1 MDNLTDRQRKI
12 LDYIAQTVED
22 RGYPPSVREIGD
34 AVGLHSPSSV
44 HAQLSTLAQK
54 GLLAK
59 DPTKPRA
66 IRVHRE
72 PQRGRAKTARTDV
85 VEVPL
90 VGRIAAGGPILAE
103 ESVEDTMPLPRDLV
117 GSGTLF
123 ALTVKGDSMIDAG
136 IFDGDTVIVR
146 QQQTAE
152 DGEIV
157 AALIEDEATVKRL
170 SRKGGKVRLI
180 AENPNY
186 EPIEPE
192 NVSVL
197 GKVVAVLRKV

>member
-1 MDNLTDRQRKI
+1 MEQLTDRQRRI
-12 LDYIAQTVED
+12 LDFIAQTRDE

-44 HAQLSTLAQK
+44 HAQLATLAQK
-54 GLLAK
+54 GYLTK

-66 IRVHRE
+66 IRLHGAE
-72 PQRGRAKTARTDV
+72 LPAAASNANI

-103 ESVEDTMPLPRDLV
+103 QNVEDTMALPRDLI

-123 ALTVKGDSMIDAG
+123 ALTVRGDSMTGAG
-136 IFDGDTVIVR
+136 ILDGDTVIVR
-146 QQQTAE
+146 QQPEAS

-157 AALIEDEATVKRL
+157 AALVGDDEATVKRL
-170 SRKGGKVRLI
+170 SRKGGKVRLL
-180 AENPNY
+180 AENPTY
-186 EPIEPE
+186 DPIEPE
-192 NVSVL
+192 EVSVL
-197 GKVVAVLRKV
+197 GKVVAVLRRV

>member
-1 MDNLTDRQRKI
+1 MDNLTDRQRRI
-12 LDYIAQTVED
+12 LDYITQTVDD

-44 HAQLSTLAQK
+44 HAQLATLAEK

-66 IRVHRE
+66 IRVHQ
-72 PQRGRAKTARTDV
+72 PKRGVSKVASRSDV

-152 DGEIV
+152 EGEIV
-157 AALIEDEATVKRL
+157 AALIDDEATVKRL

-180 AENPNY
+180 AENRNY
-186 EPIEPE
+186 EPLEPE

-197 GKVVAVLRKV
+197 GKVVAVLRRV